1 MKKANIDETE
11 HYDLNASTSNDQDQS
26 KPCIIRVK
34 KKNAKKREKHQLND
48 MLDAAITGSLS
59 LKNQDNSVM
68 AFDSPVVHSRMPPKN
83 PYLKSIQAIAK
94 FKN

>member
-1 MKKANIDETE
+1 
-11 HYDLNASTSNDQDQS
+11 LNASTSNEDGHI
-26 KPCIIRVK
+26 KPCIIRIK

-48 MLDAAITGSLS
+48 MVDAAITGSASLS
-59 LKNQDNSVM
+59 GQEHSAV
-68 AFDSPVVHSRMPPKN
+68 AFDSPVVHSKLPPKN

>member
-1 MKKANIDETE
+1 M
-11 HYDLNASTSNDQDQS
+11 NATTSNDEPQP

-34 KKNAKKREKHQLND
+34 KKNAKKREKHQVND
-48 MLDAAITGSLS
+48 MLDEAITGSAS
-59 LKNQDNSVM
+59 LRTLNQSM
-68 AFDSPVVHSRMPPKN
+68 AAFDSPVVHSRMPSKN